1 MANDVLEAVP
11 VEAKTKK
18 VRPGQ
23 RSYFNTNKLNRV
35 LLDDEY
41 SYIEHKLIDEGTFE
55 KFQDLT
61 STVKLDKDNSST
73 EVDLALG
80 RTRRFLLEC
89 LVVGWN
95 LVDEANQGIPFTYSK
110 LMELPPV
117 VIHKVIEDI
126 YEKND
131 ILRSD
136 SESGKETSKN

>member
-1 MANDVLEAVP
+1 MTTDVAEKEAT
-11 VEAKTKK
+11 AKVSKPK
-18 VRPGQ
+18 Q
-23 RSYFNTNKLNRV
+23 RSYFNSNKLNRV
-35 LLDDEY
+35 VLDDGL

-80 RTRRFLLEC
+80 RTRKFLLEM

-95 LVDEANQGIPFTYSK
+95 LVDEAGNSIPFAYAK
-110 LMELPPV
+110 LMELPPA
-117 VIHKVIEDI
+117 VIHKVVEDI

-131 ILRSD
+131 ILRAD
-136 SESGKETSKN
+136 SESGKEI